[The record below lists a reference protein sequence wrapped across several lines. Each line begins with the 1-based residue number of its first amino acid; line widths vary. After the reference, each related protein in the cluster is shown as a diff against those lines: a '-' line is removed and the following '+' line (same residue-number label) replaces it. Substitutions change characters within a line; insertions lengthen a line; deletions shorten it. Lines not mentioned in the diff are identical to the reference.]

1 MKKHLSYRTS
11 FLMASLVTSML
22 PNPIISADT
31 LQVKHTY
38 VLKNSQRE
46 FVSRVIV
53 LKTNTLN
60 GSPFI
65 VFKRNAS
72 IKFFS
77 ENTSNN
83 WTSLINLNHH
93 DQVCIKVTAKAR
105 SDPTHVK
112 NLTPTHF
119 CRCFTFLVQV
129 ANIPLD
135 QDMHSLV
142 QSA

>member
-11 FLMASLVTSML
+11 FLMTSLVTSML

-46 FVSRVIV
+46 FVSRAIV

-72 IKFFS
+72 IEFFS
-77 ENTSNN
+77 ENTNN
-83 WTSLINLNHH
+83 WTSLININHH

-105 SDPTHVK
+105 SDPE
-112 NLTPTHF
+112 L
-119 CRCFTFLVQV
+119 
-129 ANIPLD
+129 
-135 QDMHSLV
+135 
-142 QSA
+142 